1 MNVKIERV
9 RNTVIAT
16 LPAEAVKP
24 DARLRANLVELM
36 DARDIK
42 ALLIDLAEIREM
54 TDELVSLILAIQHQA
69 GLRNLKVIYF
79 SLAQEVSNFLAESG
93 VSGILD
99 ISRTRVEA
107 LRPFL

>member
-42 ALLIDLAEIREM
+42 ALLINLEEIRAM
-54 TDELVSLILAIQHQA
+54 TDGLVSLILAVQHQA
-69 GLRNLKVIYF
+69 GLRDLKVVYF
-79 SLAQEVSNFLAESG
+79 NLAHEVSDFLAESG
-93 VSGILD
+93 ILEILD
-99 ISRTRVEA
+99 ISKTRVQA